1 MKIYSKKE
9 YNNFMLNRATKS
21 MFKISNDITNDIAY
35 NYNWLDLTGY
45 FRVDNQS
52 ISNFYQ
58 NNMYLF
64 SLEFENKNLYNTDE
78 EVKKLMLFYK

>member
-1 MKIYSKKE
+1 MQVFSKKE
-9 YNNFMLNRATKS
+9 YDNFMLNRATKS
-21 MFKISNDITNDIAY
+21 MFKIDNPITY
-35 NYNWLDLTGY
+35 NYNWLNLTGY

-58 NNMYLF
+58 NNIYLF
-64 SLEFENKNLYNTDE
+64 SLEFENKNLYSTDE